1 MRKCQAILGKGNAMN
16 ILHLERE
23 IFWNEHVA
31 TTTKDPKQK
40 ARCEAR
46 ALRFMQDIAD
56 IKRAAADA
64 ALERGTTQQAA
75 WYDTSKELT

>member
-1 MRKCQAILGKGNAMN
+1 MRKYPAILGKGNTMN
-16 ILHLERE
+16 IQQLERE

-31 TTTKDPKQK
+31 ATTKDPKQK

-46 ALRFMQDIAD
+46 VLRFMQDIAD

-64 ALERGTTQQAA
+64 ALERGTTQHAA
-75 WYDTSKELT
+75 WYDASAELA